1 MISGWHHHGDYDTSI
16 YVVSG
21 GLRMECGPGGTVVVE
36 AGPGDF
42 LHVPKGAIHR
52 ESNPQDTDGQAVV
65 VRAGQGPPV
74 FNVDGPAPALSG
86 PTMPHQRSNSW
97 SVALTALAAECAH
110 SSSLERCP
118 RPVLIDVNFWALGK
132 RSRSCCPSEKIEK
145 GN

>member
-1 MISGWHHHGDYDTSI
+1 MAADDLVLRVRPEERVEGDLTPGMVREQAIAIEGMWAGLVRTEAHMISGWHHHGDYDTSI

-52 ESNPQDTDGQAVV
+52 ESNPQSTDGQAVV

-74 FNVDGPAPALSG
+74 FNVDGPAPALSAR
-86 PTMPHQRSNSW
+86 T
-97 SVALTALAAECAH
+97 
-110 SSSLERCP
+110 
-118 RPVLIDVNFWALGK
+118 
-132 RSRSCCPSEKIEK
+132 
-145 GN
+145 